1 MEPNGAHA
9 DAPRLTNEQILDAQ
23 VRLVLG
29 TLIRGLLTSPGIP
42 PHLLLASIAKQTGE
56 ILATAITADLPTT
69 LSLRKQWKDAF
80 TQAVTK
86 APLQLPPA
94 QMQPTTSNAVNFIE
108 ANKRRLMG

>member
-1 MEPNGAHA
+1 MELNGVHA

-29 TLIRGLLTSPGIP
+29 TLVRGILTSQGVP

-80 TQAVTK
+80 TTAVTK
-86 APLQLPPA
+86 APMQLPPA
-94 QMQPTTSNAVNFIE
+94 PMQPQP
-108 ANKRRLMG
+108 ANVVDASKRRLMG